1 MKQEDEM
8 NRRTVS
14 LIFIIAVAL
23 MVPAAQSFA
32 WGGSG
37 GSGSGQTHLDPSTLT
52 KYVDPLPVPAKLDGT
67 VSQTITMS
75 EFTQQVLPSNFT
87 AGPYGGKTLVWGYNN
102 SYPGPTVEARR
113 GAPFRV
119 TYVNNL
125 YNPALLAHLPIDQ
138 TLNWA
143 DP

>member
-23 MVPAAQSFA
+23 LVPAAHSFGGGG
-32 WGGSG
+32 GGS

-52 KYVDPLPVPAKLDGT
+52 KYLDPLPVPAKLDGT

-75 EFTQQVLPSNFT
+75 EFTQQVLPSNFS
-87 AGPYGGKTLVWGYNN
+87 AGPYGGRTLVW
-102 SYPGPTVEARR
+102 
-113 GAPFRV
+113 
-119 TYVNNL
+119 
-125 YNPALLAHLPIDQ
+125 
-138 TLNWA
+138 
-143 DP
+143 